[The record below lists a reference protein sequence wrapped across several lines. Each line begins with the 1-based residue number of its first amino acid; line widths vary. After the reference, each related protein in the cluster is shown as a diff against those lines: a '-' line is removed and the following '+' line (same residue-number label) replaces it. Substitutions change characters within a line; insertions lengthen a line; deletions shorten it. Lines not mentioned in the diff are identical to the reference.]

1 MFRRNHENFEKER
14 KKVFLIRKSSYVRI
28 VIVQPL
34 HTYFMKKEE
43 VLELMDSKRDA
54 WLDMNTSYRLFSVS
68 QIQIGENGLSVS
80 DIPISKKA
88 LPRLMYRMGL
98 NGKFMDYSKKKEV
111 DMNSFKNTMENIV
124 RWNGT
129 QSILTRVEDSV
140 VTSIVPCN
148 SPEFF
153 QNNTILKSIYDDLRQ
168 NVENLEDTRTIEQLS
183 IDEEKKNISLSLVN
197 PDSKFSIVENDEWV
211 LGTLLSVGLTQTL
224 YSPYY
229 GRLVCLNGM
238 VDGVR
243 MKNDSISGKN
253 YNENQIKTFIRR
265 GFNLQNESE
274 EMLRTICRNSIN
286 TPASLNEYLSFRS
299 MLGQILGDNEIAST
313 VMSQTFGIADIQSA
327 YKVDIKETSETFRK
341 SAICGLSVYELLND
355 VTNFTTHSD
364 VISRED
370 AIDMNKNASKWFL
383 DMNWD
388 NYDIAPK
395 VNFKKNPAFSNSVV
409 V

>member
-1 MFRRNHENFEKER
+1 
-14 KKVFLIRKSSYVRI
+14 
-28 VIVQPL
+28 
-34 HTYFMKKEE
+34 MKKEE

-54 WLDMNTSYRLFSVS
+54 WLDMNSSFRLFNVS
-68 QIQIGENGLSVS
+68 QLRIGENGLSVS

-111 DMNSFKNTMENIV
+111 DINSFKKTLENIV
-124 RWNGT
+124 QWNGT
-129 QSILTRVEDSV
+129 QNILARVEDSV

-153 QNNTILKSIYDDLRQ
+153 QNNHVLKSIYDDIRQ
-168 NVENLEDTRTIEQLS
+168 NVENLQDDRAIEKID

-197 PDSKFSIVENDEWV
+197 PNSKFSIVENDEWV

-253 YNENQIKTFIRR
+253 YNESQVKTFIRR

-274 EMLRTICRNSIN
+274 QMLRTISRNSIN

-299 MLGQILGDNEIAST
+299 MLGQILGENEIAST
-313 VMSQTFGIADIQSA
+313 VMSETFGISDIQKA
-327 YKVDIKETSETFRK
+327 YNVDIKETSETFRK

-355 VTNFTTHSD
+355 VTNFTTHSN

-370 AIDMNKNASKWFL
+370 AIEMNKNASKWFL

-395 VNFKKNPAFSNSVV
+395 VSFKKSPAYSNSVV
-409 V
+409 I